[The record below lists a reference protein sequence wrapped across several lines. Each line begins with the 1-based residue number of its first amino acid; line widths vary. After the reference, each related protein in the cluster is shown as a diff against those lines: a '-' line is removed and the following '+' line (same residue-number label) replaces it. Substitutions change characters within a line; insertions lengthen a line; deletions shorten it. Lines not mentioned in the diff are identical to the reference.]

1 MAAHERGEEEEE
13 EGKDKGRG
21 LSRRNAYLGRNFLL
35 CQELFNEANKTR
47 KFSRLFL
54 SFHSDRM
61 SCESKT
67 LSVLRLENNEKK
79 KW

>member
-47 KFSRLFL
+47 KFFS
-54 SFHSDRM
+54 SFSFFPFGSNVVRI
-61 SCESKT
+61 ENVVRP
-67 LSVLRLENNEKK
+67 SVGE
-79 KW
+79 